1 MTSMWSKP
9 KKPTRKPKPS
19 AWDFS
24 GSQAS
29 AGSFSESFSSASFNG
44 SYWSPSMGNRPVNT
58 MGLASR

>member
-1 MTSMWSKP
+1 MTSMCRRP
-9 KKPTRKPKPS
+9 RKPTRKPKPS

-24 GSQAS
+24 GSHMS
-29 AGSFSESFSSASFNG
+29 AGSLSESFSSASFKG